1 MENLN
6 KNIDNLSQ
14 NLFKELSET
23 RRYFNKHPELSR
35 QEYHTSEYIRNKIA
49 MVGKTAFTA
58 DLVQSKSYPWVALRA
73 DMDAHPIRD
82 ENDLS
87 CKSVNRNI
95 PENIE

>member
-14 NLFKELSET
+14 NLFKELRKI
-23 RRYFNKHPELSR
+23 RRNLHKHHELGR
-35 QEYHTSEYIRNKIA
+35 QEYQTSKYIRNKIA

-58 DLVQSKSYPWVALRA
+58 DLVQSKSYPWLAHRA
-73 DMDAHPIRD
+73 DKDALPKKD
-82 ENDLS
+82 EKIVPN
-87 CKSVNRNI
+87 KSVNTNI